1 MRFSIQIKARN
12 EGYMHWKVLSMS
24 LLNIS
29 GRIAWYLSS
38 LFYGCSLAFKPLA
51 NLPSAFISLPKIREG
66 GPLLDLPLGYK
77 HTSFT
82 SSTLLFQLEDHVSEE
97 DISLPMDK
105 LDHRELMVSCVG

>member
-1 MRFSIQIKARN
+1 MYFCA
-12 EGYMHWKVLSMS
+12 GF
-24 LLNIS
+24 
-29 GRIAWYLSS
+29 SS
-38 LFYGCSLAFKPLA
+38 LC
-51 NLPSAFISLPKIREG
+51 ISLPKIREG
-66 GPLLDLPLGYK
+66 GPPLDLPLGYK